1 MKAYVMG
8 RYVEE
13 EALERAMETAYED
26 LPERYQFTIEAAIED
41 ALHGH
46 RGDFA
51 RGVGEGTLWEFF
63 AKLGLYLAENPDVR
77 ARFDEHGL
85 FETLVRT
92 KPTKRVKEQK
102 RSFLL

>member
-13 EALERAMETAYED
+13 EALERAMETAYEG
-26 LPERYQFTIEAAIED
+26 LPERDQFTIEAAIED
-41 ALHGH
+41 AIRAH

-51 RGVGEGTLWEFF
+51 RGVGELTLWEFF
-63 AKLGLYLAENPDVR
+63 AKLGLYLADHPEVQ
-77 ARFDEHGL
+77 ARFDGHGL
-85 FETLVRT
+85 FETFVRV
-92 KPTKRVKEQK
+92 KPTDQREKI